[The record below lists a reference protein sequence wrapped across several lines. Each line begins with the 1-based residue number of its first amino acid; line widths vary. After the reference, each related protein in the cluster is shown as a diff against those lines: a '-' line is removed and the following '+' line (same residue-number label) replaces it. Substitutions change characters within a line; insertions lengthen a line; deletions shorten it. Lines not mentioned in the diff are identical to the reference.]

1 MKKLMSVAIAA
12 ALLVGCATTTR
23 TTEQRVESKAK
34 AITSIVAMHV
44 LAAKPESLPKF
55 NLALAS
61 LRILQGKE
69 LVGVNEVLNIIQLL
83 PPDALGKDS
92 GIYIA
97 DAIIFFSDDLET
109 LAVNNP
115 AVAKAAVNG
124 MVAGLERILPAWNP
138 VPPPTP

>member
-1 MKKLMSVAIAA
+1 MKRLMALTIAA
-12 ALLVGCATTTR
+12 ALLVGCATTTK
-23 TTEQRVESKAK
+23 TTEQRVEGKAA
-34 AITSIVAMHV
+34 AISTIVANHV

-61 LRILQGKE
+61 LKILQEKE
-69 LVGVNEVLNIIQLL
+69 IVGVIEVLNIIQLL

-92 GIYIA
+92 GIYIN

-109 LAVNNP
+109 LAINNP

-124 MVAGLERILPAWNP
+124 MIRGLERVLPAWNP
-138 VPPPTP
+138 VPPPTL